1 MILKHGYMTI
11 DTMEFILGKAYVA
24 WPVMAHLPNTGTI
37 HGPITGSK
45 KKKHNRGGISVAEAA
60 CRPPGAL
67 LGSRG

>member
-37 HGPITGSK
+37 HGPITGSQK
-45 KKKHNRGGISVAEAA
+45 RAQQRGNISCRSSMQAA
-60 CRPPGAL
+60 SGEPRD
-67 LGSRG
+67 